1 MKKKQKHARKKQLLL
16 SATLKE
22 EAINSRM
29 KEIFSMPDVLTD
41 DILRNLYSNFSPFL
55 NYLENALKL
64 LKGISLKK

>member
-1 MKKKQKHARKKQLLL
+1 MKNKKKKSRQKPLLL
-16 SATLKE
+16 NATLKE
-22 EAINSRM
+22 KAINSRM

-41 DILRNLYSNFSPFL
+41 DILRNLSSNFGPFL